1 MGVSGGKQSSVG
13 YSQRDHGSVTLWIGD
28 VMDEPPPQLR
38 RAVGWWAAAVLTQVA
53 AVLVAA
59 TTPPRSGV
67 LTTTALVLI
76 MLAVPTALAHR
87 MLAGRARARTGLVL
101 AGAVGALL
109 ALAPPGTPVPIT
121 APTGAPAVLVGL
133 GVAAAVLTVVAAL
146 ASFTPRVSDY
156 LAVPGA
162 PTGG

>member
-1 MGVSGGKQSSVG
+1 MAGGAGNDWAFRAKYGCLSGTVV
-13 YSQRDHGSVTLWIGD
+13 DA
-28 VMDEPPPQLR
+28 MDEPPPQVR
-38 RAVGWWAAAVLTQVA
+38 RAVGWWAAAVATQVA

-76 MLAVPTALAHR
+76 MLAVPAALAHR

-109 ALAPPGTPVPIT
+109 ALVPPGTPSPFT
-121 APTGAPAVLVGL
+121 AASGVPAVLAGL
-133 GVAAAVLTVVAAL
+133 GVGAAVLTVVAAL

-162 PTGG
+162 PTNG